1 MVASAITCNVTPVID
16 KLHSYCYL
24 LHSVFVLVSPS
35 LSHCV
40 SAFLQNRYEDS
51 SSSYMFWS
59 NGIVMLLYAK
69 CESMQLLQG

>member
-16 KLHSYCYL
+16 KLHL
-24 LHSVFVLVSPS
+24 QSVFVLVFPS

-51 SSSYMFWS
+51 SSSYLFSS